1 MASGGEVALPRI
13 RSVHPDICDDE
24 TLAEVTAY
32 AERTFIRL
40 WTHLDDKGRGVDNP
54 KLWKGKLYPLHDD
67 VTSDRVERDLTE
79 LAACGLLIRYEVDG
93 KRYLC
98 AKPET
103 WAKYQKPQ
111 HPTPS
116 KLPAPPEPSRSPH
129 EGSPGSSSGVVVGE
143 ESSRL
148 GAEGESE
155 GEGPSTGARPQAVS
169 HLAERAAT
177 AAARLR
183 PGSRLAVV
191 DGNPQPAAGAESV
204 SVHGSAPRTSGEAS

>member
-1 MASGGEVALPRI
+1 MPRI

-40 WTHLDDKGRGVDNP
+40 WTHLDDKGRGVDNA

-67 VTSDRVERDLTE
+67 VTTDRVERDLAE
-79 LAACGLLIRYEVDG
+79 LTACGLLIRYVIDG

-116 KLPAPPEPSRSPH
+116 KLPEPHAPSRNPH
-129 EGSPGSSSGVVVGE
+129 EASPGSSSGVEGRCIGE
-143 ESSRL
+143 
-148 GAEGESE
+148 EGESE
-155 GEGPSTGARPQAVS
+155 GEPEQRPAIASPVDKPLAQRVIEISSRFPLSPGQSNPAASGDCAVS
-169 HLAERAAT
+169 SCAA
-177 AAARLR
+177 L
-183 PGSRLAVV
+183 
-191 DGNPQPAAGAESV
+191 
-204 SVHGSAPRTSGEAS
+204 TSGGRS

>member
-1 MASGGEVALPRI
+1 MPRI

-24 TLAEVTAY
+24 VLAEVTAY

-67 VTSDRVERDLTE
+67 VTSDRVERDLVE

-98 AKPET
+98 AKADA
-103 WAKYQKPQ
+103 WAKFQRPQ

-116 KLPAPPEPSRSPH
+116 KLPPPPEPSVSLMSPPVGGV
-129 EGSPGSSSGVVVGE
+129 GSGVGE
-143 ESSRL
+143 ESS
-148 GAEGESE
+148 GQGEEGESE
-155 GEGPSTGARPQAVS
+155 GEAKSPARNSRPVDNVSPLVARANARAIQA
-169 HLAERAAT
+169 
-177 AAARLR
+177 
-183 PGSRLAVV
+183 
-191 DGNPQPAAGAESV
+191 SV
-204 SVHGSAPRTSGEAS
+204 SPS